1 MRMLAFLVLL
11 KDDSIL
17 IIIKF
22 KIKGVMTFYSVNQA
36 PYAQIGCPHP
46 GFHDFEIENNHITHT
61 LANEM
66 SDYNSAQPACTFLD
80 EYPGFYSEL
89 AGGSYFQTAFNHYES
104 DNYEEALKAA
114 KIGIKIIL
122 ERADMAKSYEEH
134 QAALLLLLE
143 HLDTVDQMADL
154 SNYGLKK
161 ESVTQ
166 QLLMLEEVF
175 HSSDTKFEQA
185 SEEMDQAVEDLK
197 DQDMASIYGRIIFTQ
212 TVDKIEHGI
221 GLINNIALFSDSNA
235 SEIEE
240 AGMMKTTFDY
250 SKEECKE
257 ALSQINEG
265 MNLLR
270 GLRSDPTSI
279 ELRSAFDQIEEGHS
293 TLSENLTHAKA
304 HLMCSLI
311 ILRALC
317 YLELSKNEK
326 ATKDLSNIICNSH
339 MGFSLPSG
347 LLAWACVSRAICF
360 LQESSPD
367 PEAALMSIKS
377 ALEYELE
384 GEDVSIE
391 HDAFLVQVIAYRH
404 QGKMQEALNSYM
416 EAMRCSYY
424 SSDAYVI
431 FLNNLRNSIPA

>member
-1 MRMLAFLVLL
+1 
-11 KDDSIL
+11 
-17 IIIKF
+17 
-22 KIKGVMTFYSVNQA
+22 MTFYSVNQT
-36 PYAQIGCPHP
+36 PYAPIGCPHP

-66 SDYNSAQPACTFLD
+66 SDYNSAHSACIFLD
-80 EYPGFYSEL
+80 EFPGFYSEL

-114 KIGIKIIL
+114 KEGIKIIL

-134 QAALLLLLE
+134 QAALRHLLE
-143 HLDTVDQMADL
+143 NLDSVDQMAEL
-154 SNYGLKK
+154 SNYGLTK
-161 ESVTQ
+161 EGATQ

-175 HSSDTKFEQA
+175 HSSDTKFEHA
-185 SEEMDQAVEDLK
+185 LEEIEQAVEDLK
-197 DQDMASIYGRIIFTQ
+197 DQDMASIYGRIIFSQ

-221 GLINNIALFSDSNA
+221 GLINNIALFSDSKGA
-235 SEIEE
+235 V
-240 AGMMKTTFDY
+240 MTKTAFDY
-250 SKEECKE
+250 SKEECEE

-265 MNLLR
+265 LNRLKELL
-270 GLRSDPTSI
+270 SNPTSI
-279 ELRSAFDQIEEGHS
+279 ELRSAFDQIAEGCD
-293 TLSENLTHAKA
+293 TLSENLKNAKA

-326 ATKDLSNIICNSH
+326 AIKDLSNIICNSH
-339 MGFSLPSG
+339 MGFNLPSG

-367 PEAALMSIKS
+367 ADAALMSIKS

-384 GEDVSIE
+384 GEDVSIQ
-391 HDAFLVQVIAYRH
+391 HDAYLIQAIAYRH